1 MMRSIRL
8 MLGISVMWLAL
19 SMLSDGLNTL
29 LMPSYLLAWT
39 AEETQAT
46 TLGFITFIGLMIG
59 MLVQPIAGTLSDRLY
74 ARWGR
79 RSMIAAGVGLV
90 VVALWLLALRLSL
103 PFLFI
108 SYLLVQA
115 AANIIQAAQQ

>member
-46 TLGFITFIGLMIG
+46 PLGFTTFIGLVLG
-59 MLVQPIAGTLSDRLY
+59 LFVQPVAGTLSDRLY

-79 RSMIAAGVGLV
+79 RSMVAAGVGLV

-103 PFLFI
+103 PFLVI
-108 SYLLVQA
+108 SYLLIQVS
-115 AANIIQAAQQ
+115 ANIVQAAQQ